1 MRFIAVFSI
10 AACVL
15 GCFPGCGTPVPRLS
29 KIERD
34 DESGRRLVTEFSYDA
49 AGHIV
54 GVEKTDTPDEGDA
67 KEETWEL
74 TWQDNG
80 PFSGTPLVR
89 VVYEQR
95 LGNDVVRELD
105 LALSRNLEARTVS
118 AEDDETGD
126 TATVTSKDGDIA
138 NVVAEDDSGTS
149 TTTFNY
155 TNGNLTS
162 LDNERDNDEGDD
174 TEGSLDIDYAADE
187 SLASITLKQ
196 EGAEDIV
203 IDLAYDNDG
212 RLDEQVLS
220 GTLADGR
227 DFTSIGKLGYV
238 EGRIDSIEHRGSVDD
253 GAEVVIGEST
263 FRYDEGEVRG
273 VPPTPASIFFLAP
286 LFDLNGNSTDN
297 ISSTESES
305 FLFPGW

>member
-1 MRFIAVFSI
+1 MRFIAVCSA

-15 GCFPGCGTPVPRLS
+15 ACGTPVPRLS
-29 KIERD
+29 KIERE

-54 GVEKTDTPDEGDA
+54 GIEKTDTPDEGDA
-67 KEETWEL
+67 EEETWEL

-95 LGNDVVRELD
+95 FGNDVVRELD
-105 LALSRNLEARTVS
+105 LALTTNLEARTVS
-118 AEDDETGD
+118 SEDDETGD
-126 TATVTSKDGDIA
+126 TTTVTSIDGNIA
-138 NVVAEDDSGTS
+138 EVVAEDDSGTS
-149 TTTFNY
+149 TTTFKY
-155 TNGNLTS
+155 TTGNLTS
-162 LDNERDNDEGDD
+162 LENERDNDDGDD
-174 TEGSLDIDYAADE
+174 TEGSLDIDYANDE

-196 EGAEDIV
+196 DGAEDTV
-203 IDLAYDNDG
+203 IDLAYDKDG
-212 RLDEQVLS
+212 HLDEQVLAT
-220 GTLADGR
+220 TLADGR
-227 DFTSIGKLGYV
+227 DVTAVTKFGYV

-263 FRYDEGEVRG
+263 FSYEDGDVTG
-273 VPPTPASIFFLAP
+273 VPPTPGSIFFLAP